1 MTHGMSLKGRNRRAL
16 VGTAL
21 LLLGF
26 LLLFGKL
33 GLLAAQLP
41 QFLASTGADAMGIP
55 AALSLSLLK
64 VFRAIAFHPAALLP
78 LVCGILVLFFALLG
92 IASGLILL
100 HRRTVETAR

>member
-1 MTHGMSLKGRNRRAL
+1 MTQGTNLRGRNRRAL
-16 VGTAL
+16 AGTAL

-33 GLLAAQLP
+33 GLLAAQVP
-41 QFLASTGADAMGIP
+41 QFLASTGADAMGVP
-55 AALSLSLLK
+55 AALSLGLLRL
-64 VFRAIAFHPAALLP
+64 FRTLAFHPSALLP

-100 HRRTVETAR
+100 RRRTVETAR

>member
-1 MTHGMSLKGRNRRAL
+1 MMQGARGRNRRA
-16 VGTAL
+16 VMGTAL

-41 QFLASTGADAMGIP
+41 QFLASTGADAMGVP
-55 AALSLSLLK
+55 AAMSLALLK
-64 VFRAIAFHPAALLP
+64 VFRTLAFHPAALLP
-78 LVCGILVLFFALLG
+78 LVCGILVLSFALLG

-100 HRRTVETAR
+100 RKRTVETAR